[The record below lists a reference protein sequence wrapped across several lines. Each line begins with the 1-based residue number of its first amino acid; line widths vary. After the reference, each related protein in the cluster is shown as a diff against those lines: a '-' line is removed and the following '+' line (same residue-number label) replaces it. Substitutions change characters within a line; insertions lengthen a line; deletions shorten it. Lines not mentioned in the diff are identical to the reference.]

1 MHGMSE
7 AVFAQWGEGVRGDI
21 VYLHLCLIAEGK
33 VTCGMA
39 SLQLLASSHLNQ
51 DQGWTFVA
59 KVGLQKSSQ

>member
-51 DQGWTFVA
+51 DQG
-59 KVGLQKSSQ
+59 